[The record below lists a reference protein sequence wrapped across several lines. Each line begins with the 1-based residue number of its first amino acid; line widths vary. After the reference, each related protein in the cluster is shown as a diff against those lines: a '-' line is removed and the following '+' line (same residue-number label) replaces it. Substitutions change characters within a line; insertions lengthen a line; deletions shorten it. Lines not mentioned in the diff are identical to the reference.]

1 MRFFANAWN
10 DNGGKTRNLTKKLAM
25 TMEAQKKVLRKLK
38 AIRICKFKKTKKQLF
53 ASFKFAKSREF
64 VI

>member
-1 MRFFANAWN
+1 MTDIANECRFFANAWN

-38 AIRICKFKKTKKQLF
+38 AIRICKFKKTKK
-53 ASFKFAKSREF
+53 
-64 VI
+64 